1 MLAYTNLED
10 SKMDEK
16 PPAEWRRGPNTRN
29 QSQGVKSIGDGK
41 TPNSDNLQPQPST
54 FLDTNSSLKRS
65 DIQDHIK
72 SVKQQNR

>member
-41 TPNSDNLQPQPST
+41 TPNSDNLQP
-54 FLDTNSSLKRS
+54 
-65 DIQDHIK
+65 
-72 SVKQQNR
+72 